1 MQESMEASHGG
12 EPLGINEFLTV
23 FVSAWKIMDMNLF
36 VLYVRK
42 HGGEPWR

>member
-12 EPLGINEFLTV
+12 EPLDINQFLTV
-23 FVSAWKIMDMNLF
+23 FASAWKIMDMSLF